1 MKIMKKI
8 TLLTSAMAML
18 FAFSSCQEKNN
29 GGLNLDGII
38 LDGFYVYGD
47 ATGNGDKVLSVNA
60 MSAGY
65 NEVDKAARAGMY
77 EKYIYLEA
85 NKNFSLIENQ
95 GGNKKF
101 YGAEL
106 TEVNYGYDAENPDDC
121 KNFEDNPNMII
132 QHGRLIVGESAP
144 AMQVK
149 ESGLYHI
156 VLDNNTVGDL
166 SEGQIIIQKADWG
179 LRGGMNGWGFTEG
192 EAVRNDDGT
201 IVYTWKDQELASKG
215 EFKFASCHGW
225 KINLDEDGTVKAE
238 VSLGLNDNGVF
249 STPAGNIPVEK
260 GGLYDITL
268 TYKAAAGAIE
278 KSFSYTVTL
287 TQESTLPETCYI
299 IGATFGNWTW
309 DSESVVTMIPAHS
322 EPGVFWAIRYI
333 KAGDPFK
340 FCAKKEWNGDFTG
353 LGTDSGYTVVDGNCT
368 VAEDGIYMIEVD
380 HKNSIVTINPAEVYG
395 MGDAFGSWDEG
406 KYPFTA
412 EGQTLKATAAAA
424 GNLRSYA
431 KSFLEGTAG
440 NWWHREFIIIDGKI
454 AYRADGGD
462 QPAVALTAGQTITYD
477 FNAGTG
483 SIK

>member
-1 MKIMKKI
+1 MKKI
-8 TLLTSAMAML
+8 SLLMSAIAML
-18 FAFSSCQEKNN
+18 FAFNSCQEKNEGLDL
-29 GGLNLDGII
+29 GGIV

-85 NKNFSLIENQ
+85 GKNFSLIENQ

-101 YGAEL
+101 YGAEIE
-106 TEVNYGYDAENPDDC
+106 EVNYGYDAENPDNC
-121 KNFEDNPNMII
+121 KNFADNPNMLI
-132 QHGRLIVGESAP
+132 QHGKLIVGESAP

-179 LRGGMNGWGFTEG
+179 LRGGMNGWGFTKG
-192 EAVRNDDGT
+192 EAEVKTDGS

-238 VSLGLNDNGVF
+238 VSLGLNNDGVF
-249 STPAGNIPVEK
+249 STPAGNISVEK

-287 TQESTLPETCYI
+287 TQESTLPEVSYL
-299 IGATFGNWTW
+299 IGEGINGWTFPDNAV
-309 DSESVVTMIPAHS
+309 SMIAAHS

-333 KAGDPFK
+333 EAGKGFK
-340 FCAKKEWNGDFTG
+340 FSRINTDWGQDFTG
-353 LGTDSGYTVVDGNCT
+353 LGNDNGYTVSDNNCF
-368 VAEDGIYMIEVD
+368 VAETGIYMIEVD
-380 HKNSIVTINPAEVYG
+380 YKNNIVAVNPAEVYG
-395 MGDAFGSWDEG
+395 MGDCFGNWDEG
-406 KYPFTA
+406 ANPFA
-412 EGQTLKATAAAA
+412 VEGQALAVTATAT
-424 GNLRSYA
+424 GNVRSYA

-440 NWWHREFIIIDGKI
+440 NWWHREFVPVDGKI
-454 AYRADGGD
+454 VYRATGGD
-462 QPAVALTAGQTITYD
+462 PQAVNVAAGQKVTYD
-477 FNAGTG
+477 FNAGTAA
-483 SIK
+483 IK

>member
-1 MKIMKKI
+1 
-8 TLLTSAMAML
+8 ML
-18 FAFSSCQEKNN
+18 FAFNSCQEKNEGLDL
-29 GGLNLDGII
+29 GGIV

-85 NKNFSLIENQ
+85 GKNFSLIENQ

-106 TEVNYGYDAENPDDC
+106 EEVNYGYDAENPDNC
-121 KNFEDNPNMII
+121 KNFEDNPNMLI
-132 QHGRLIVGESAP
+132 QHGKLIVGESAP

-179 LRGGMNGWGFTEG
+179 LRGGMNGWGFTKG
-192 EAVRNDDGT
+192 EAEVKTDGS

-238 VSLGLNDNGVF
+238 VSLGLNNDGVF
-249 STPAGNIPVEK
+249 STPAGNISVEK

-299 IGATFGNWTW
+299 IGATFGDWNWEN
-309 DSESVVTMIPAHS
+309 ESVVSMIPAHS

-333 KAGDPFK
+333 AANDPFK
-340 FCAKKEWNGDFTG
+340 FCAQKAWNGDFTG
-353 LGTDSGYTVVDGNCT
+353 LGTDSGYSVVNSNCV
-368 VAEDGIYMIEVD
+368 VAESGIYMIEVD
-380 HKNSIVTINPAEVYG
+380 FKNNIVMINPAEVYG
-395 MGDAFGSWDEG
+395 MGDCFGNWNEG
-406 KYPFTA
+406 ANPFA
-412 EGQTLKATAAAA
+412 VEGQALAVTATAT
-424 GNLRSYA
+424 GNVRSYA
-431 KSFLEGTAG
+431 KSFLEGTVG
-440 NWWHREFIIIDGKI
+440 NWWHREFVPVDGKI
-454 AYRADGGD
+454 VYRATGDDPQAVNVADG
-462 QPAVALTAGQTITYD
+462 QKVTYD
-477 FNAGTG
+477 FNAGTAT
-483 SIK
+483 IK